1 MAVDSLFLIIHF
13 SNTLIDED
21 LCDLFCLLLFASS
34 SLSSLLKKFVV
45 DFVVIGCVVIMNVM
59 IMMP

>member
-21 LCDLFCLLLFASS
+21 LCDLFSLLLLFASS
-34 SLSSLLKKFVV
+34 SLSSLLKKV